1 MKIPRREH
9 SNHLRLPY
17 IWEEEGTIVE
27 DDVIIRDAIVTL
39 FLIPCPFSWK
49 KDQEYRWKM

>member
-49 KDQEYRWKM
+49 KD